1 MPYHTII
8 TVPYYLIS
16 YPSLLQSFNWSGSIS
31 AFSIY
36 RNRRKSLFLR
46 KNPLLFWRT
55 KWRGVLFFFCSALL
69 CNFMFSCH
77 IFRWNAYVTT
87 IHIQILV
94 FWNLYQQVISTH
106 LYTLPLLY
114 RLKVMV
120 LYTFR
125 SKNSIFF
132 VLGFTKKSTF
142 QQCIHYLLYIIGRTS
157 FGQSASKKQTPILSP
172 TAKTSF
178 VVNTCQ

>member
-1 MPYHTII
+1 MKRSPF
-8 TVPYYLIS
+8 
-16 YPSLLQSFNWSGSIS
+16 SF
-31 AFSIY
+31 F
-36 RNRRKSLFLR
+36 
-46 KNPLLFWRT
+46 
-55 KWRGVLFFFCSALL
+55 ALL
-69 CNFMFSCH
+69 YFVTSCFHVH

>member
-1 MPYHTII
+1 MKRSP
-8 TVPYYLIS
+8 
-16 YPSLLQSFNWSGSIS
+16 
-31 AFSIY
+31 
-36 RNRRKSLFLR
+36 FL
-46 KNPLLFWRT
+46 
-55 KWRGVLFFFCSALL
+55 FCSALL
-69 CNFMFSCH
+69 CNFMFSCPH
-77 IFRWNAYVTT
+77 FSVEMSTLT
-87 IHIQILV
+87 VHIQILV

-114 RLKVMV
+114 SLKVMV
-120 LYTFR
+120 LYTSG

-142 QQCIHYLLYIIGRTS
+142 QQCIHYLPYIIGRTS

>member
-55 KWRGVLFFFCSALL
+55 KWRGVLFFFALL
-69 CNFMFSCH
+69 YFVTSCFHVH

-125 SKNSIFF
+125 SKNSIFSYWA
-132 VLGFTKKSTF
+132 LLK
-142 QQCIHYLLYIIGRTS
+142 IHVPTVHPLLAVHNRPYILRAI
-157 FGQSASKKQTPILSP
+157 
-172 TAKTSF
+172 
-178 VVNTCQ
+178 CE

>member
-46 KNPLLFWRT
+46 KI
-55 KWRGVLFFFCSALL
+55 LFFSGEQNEEESFSFFALL
-69 CNFMFSCH
+69 YFVTSCFHVH

-125 SKNSIFF
+125 SKNSIFSYWA
-132 VLGFTKKSTF
+132 LLK
-142 QQCIHYLLYIIGRTS
+142 IHVPTVHPLLAVHNRPYILRT
-157 FGQSASKKQTPILSP
+157 I
-172 TAKTSF
+172 
-178 VVNTCQ
+178 CE

>member
-55 KWRGVLFFFCSALL
+55 KWRGVLFFFALL
-69 CNFMFSCH
+69 YFVTSCFHVH

-125 SKNSIFF
+125 SKNSIFSYWA
-132 VLGFTKKSTF
+132 LLK
-142 QQCIHYLLYIIGRTS
+142 IHVPTVHPLLAVHNRPYILRT
-157 FGQSASKKQTPILSP
+157 I
-172 TAKTSF
+172 
-178 VVNTCQ
+178 CE

>member
-55 KWRGVLFFFCSALL
+55 KWRGVLFFFALL
-69 CNFMFSCH
+69 YFVTSCFHVH
-77 IFRWNAYVTT
+77 IFHWNAYVTT

-125 SKNSIFF
+125 SKNSIF
-132 VLGFTKKSTF
+132 S
-142 QQCIHYLLYIIGRTS
+142 YWALLKNPRS
-157 FGQSASKKQTPILSP
+157 NSAST
-172 TAKTSF
+172 
-178 VVNTCQ
+178 TCCT